1 MIKRIIGAIC
11 IFLFMHI
18 ITGCS
23 TKAKNVSASYVS
35 PLQYQHYNCNQIG
48 QELLSVNRRVL
59 EVTGQ
64 QDKAANKDK
73 VALGVGLVLF
83 WPALFFMI
91 GGDKKKELG
100 KLKGEYEALQTAA
113 ISKECD
119 VAEEMQIA
127 QKQQAEYE
135 ESTRVKRE
143 NDVVEEEHIRLKE
156 KFEYYSSQKCLDDV
170 AESKTLSATEAAN
183 ECMKAT
189 NLYSEK
195 LALLKENP
203 GGYFYKLSQEKSDSS
218 IMSNYH
224 KSENKGDDQ

>member
-1 MIKRIIGAIC
+1 MIKRIISAIC

-35 PLQYQHYNCNQIG
+35 PLPYQSYNCNQVG
-48 QELLSVNRRVL
+48 QEMLRVNRRVL

-64 QDKAANKDK
+64 QDNAAAKDA

-91 GGDKKKELG
+91 GGDKKEELG

-119 VAEEMQIA
+119 VAEEIQIA
-127 QKQQAEYE
+127 QKKQAEYE

-143 NDVVEEEHIRLKE
+143 NDVVEEEHKRLKE
-156 KFEYYSSQKCLDDV
+156 QFEYYSSQKCLDDM
-170 AESKTLSATEAAN
+170 AESKKLSGTMAAE

-189 NLYSEK
+189 NLYGEK
-195 LALLKENP
+195 LTLLKENP
-203 GGYFYKLSQEKSDSS
+203 EGYFYKLSQEKNDGS

-224 KSENKGDDQ
+224 KSENQGDDQ